1 MSTTRSNL
9 RSTSDAHL
17 DAVCAVYRL
26 GRGFAFAGATRLPTR
41 EEHRGTHQLDNL
53 IGPYTL
59 SRRVED
65 TIEDIIQPRA
75 VNEVL
80 TVDEHL
86 RSAYC
91 RNASGSGP
99 AFCVRRVRKSR

>member
-9 RSTSDAHL
+9 DECDAHL

-41 EEHRGTHQLDNL
+41 EEHRGTRQLDNL

-65 TIEDIIQPRA
+65 TIEDIIQPA

>member
-1 MSTTRSNL
+1 M
-9 RSTSDAHL
+9 
-17 DAVCAVYRL
+17 CAPSIDCQ

-41 EEHRGTHQLDNL
+41 EEHRGTRQLDNL
-53 IGPYTL
+53 IGLYTPYRGET
-59 SRRVED
+59 VED
-65 TIEDIIQPRA
+65 TIEDIIQPA